1 MKQNAPTGLG
11 FVAAQYNFD
20 MPLPLVDFSGTIEDL
35 RTAGFNAEQTFNM
48 SGGDSIKQIK
58 SKDHPGFSAWM
69 NENSTKV
76 KFRVA
81 SEKTDKELLAF
92 KRAIQD
98 ALGIKKNP
106 TDDEVPKKEPVEG
119 ESLISKLKKAKEH
132 SDAGNYDAK
141 KIILT

>member
-1 MKQNAPTGLG
+1 
-11 FVAAQYNFD
+11 
-20 MPLPLVDFSGTIEDL
+20 
-35 RTAGFNAEQTFNM
+35 M

-81 SEKTDKELLAF
+81 SEKTDEELLAF

-106 TDDEVPKKEPVEG
+106 ADDEVPKKEELEG
-119 ESLISKLKKAKEH
+119 ESLIAKLKKAKEH
-132 SDAGNYDAK
+132 SDVGNYKEK
-141 KIILT
+141 KIILEALMKESPDDWVVDQPKGEDGSGNTLVSSTNPPTSIPPPKERYSR